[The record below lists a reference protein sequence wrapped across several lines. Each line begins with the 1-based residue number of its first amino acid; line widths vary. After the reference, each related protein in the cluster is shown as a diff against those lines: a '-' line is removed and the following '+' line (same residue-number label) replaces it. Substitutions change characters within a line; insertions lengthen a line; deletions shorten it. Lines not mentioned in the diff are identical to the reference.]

1 MLARPT
7 SRIDLVTRHRRCLAG
22 LFLAV
27 GTCGGLV
34 GMTDE
39 VRRLLVGP
47 FVQVLASLSW
57 KYARITKMVLS
68 ARLGRCAGS

>member
-1 MLARPT
+1 
-7 SRIDLVTRHRRCLAG
+7 
-22 LFLAV
+22 
-27 GTCGGLV
+27 
-34 GMTDE
+34 MTDE

-68 ARLGRCAGS
+68 ARLGLCAGS